1 MPKPG
6 FGSAPTGA
14 STSSPR
20 VLSGGSM
27 EKLPERGSKRS
38 PPTLSEATCGPAQPT
53 ALSRYDLEGRRNLR
67 VPVPEALA
75 QEQRL
80 ALRPQDGSLWLSRGS
95 RLLNFTAAGELAHSF
110 QVPGLIHSLH
120 LEAEQNLLKVGFARE
135 IRTFDAVTGLEA
147 APVEAVGSIQLGNL
161 SGVRQAADGSFWALA
176 GPRLQLLDSRGR
188 ILSLHP
194 PLGPEAQLQLLA
206 QDSIPSPRGSPPTPT
221 SLGSAAPA
229 GSWLASPFQA
239 ERQSSA
245 WLCSL
250 SSRKP
255 RPPRPPART
264 PPNQLESRKKH
275 LPARP

>member
-1 MPKPG
+1 MEASGLWRDLGCSSWTPEGG
-6 FGSAPTGA
+6 FSP
-14 STSSPR
+14 STR
-20 VLSGGSM
+20 
-27 EKLPERGSKRS
+27 
-38 PPTLSEATCGPAQPT
+38 
-53 ALSRYDLEGRRNLR
+53 
-67 VPVPEALA
+67 
-75 QEQRL
+75 
-80 ALRPQDGSLWLSRGS
+80 
-95 RLLNFTAAGELAHSF
+95 
-110 QVPGLIHSLH
+110 
-120 LEAEQNLLKVGFARE
+120 
-135 IRTFDAVTGLEA
+135 
-147 APVEAVGSIQLGNL
+147 
-161 SGVRQAADGSFWALA
+161 
-176 GPRLQLLDSRGR
+176 
-188 ILSLHP
+188 